1 MSDSIVVFIE
11 SLPTEITVSFIILV
25 LLCCMC
31 IFKDCIICCYRE
43 RRANQRVNTLR
54 RLQREN
60 DEIEIIRSLEEAIKQ
75 PPPPPRKNRGS
86 LV

>member
-1 MSDSIVVFIE
+1 MSDSVVVFIE
-11 SLPTEITVSFIILV
+11 SLPTEVTASFIILI
-25 LLCCMC
+25 LLCCLC

-60 DEIEIIRSLEEAIKQ
+60 EEIEIIRNLEKGSRK
-75 PPPPPRKNRGS
+75 PPPPSRGS

>member
-1 MSDSIVVFIE
+1 MSDSVVVFIE
-11 SLPTEITVSFIILV
+11 SLPTEVTASFIILI
-25 LLCCMC
+25 LLCCLC

-43 RRANQRVNTLR
+43 RRSNQRVNTLR

-60 DEIEIIRSLEEAIKQ
+60 EEIEIIRNLEKGTRK
-75 PPPPPRKNRGS
+75 PPPPSRGS